1 MLAERLR
8 REPDIF
14 LRLAESSLTVA
25 KSLRRHYL
33 DVTLKL
39 AERLRELLLA
49 GKLGETLNVEQVD
62 VSSARAQLTVCFVD
76 GGVGEANLFFR
87 VPLIVRGGI
96 FRVKEGEHDLQR
108 RETFELSP
116 VLIGDLEGGEK
127 TRSDY
132 ATVVRIIVELVAL
145 WRVLQDERYSDVEL
159 IMLHGPLLYRLSAYS
174 DHWFY
179 VDDVRRIAEDMERSR
194 PGATDDLIE
203 GYKQFC
209 KEDPEPRE
217 WLSAWSK
224 ENKIRATHMIA
235 YLLKTVVDR
244 CRARGVHL
252 VGVVERAAA
261 TEVTRRL
268 LKEALS
274 RGLLNP
280 EDPVYTYFGLDPY
293 AQHSTN
299 AERILVRGNYQD
311 PLFLSLILEPGEYLS
326 LWQAQERYTGFSQS
340 GDLRGFG
347 EWLRS
352 MIPISYTYL
361 KPIEDTL
368 ALRIEFP
375 AAGVLQ
381 KCVQTTVAKVYQYSR
396 LLPRYAFPVGLDVVD
411 KFARVPK
418 WMVEAYR
425 KYILFNFGRLPDQGM
440 GDPAE
445 VERILLFYHLRD
457 RTFFGR
463 PRPS

>member
-33 DVTLKL
+33 EVTLGL
-39 AERLRELLLA
+39 AERIRAGLLA
-49 GKLGETLNVEQVD
+49 GELGDALTIEQVD
-62 VSSARAQLTVCFVD
+62 SSSDSIPLTVCFVD

-87 VPLIVRGGI
+87 VPLIVRGGV
-96 FRVKEGEHDLQR
+96 FRVREGERDLQR

-116 VLIGDLEGGEK
+116 VLIGDLEGGDK
-127 TRSDY
+127 SRSDY
-132 ATVVRIIVELVAL
+132 ASVVRITVELMAL
-145 WRVLQDERYSDVEL
+145 LRVLEDQRYSDVEL
-159 IMLHGPLLYRLSAYS
+159 IMLHGPLLYRLSAYT

-179 VDDVRRIAEDMERSR
+179 VGDIRRIAEDLERSR
-194 PGATDDLIE
+194 PGAFDDLMA
-203 GYKQFC
+203 GYWEFC

-217 WLSAWSK
+217 WLSVWSK
-224 ENKIRATHMIA
+224 ENKVRATHMIA
-235 YLLKTVVDR
+235 YLLKTVIER
-244 CRARGVHL
+244 CRQRGVLL

-261 TEVTRRL
+261 TEVTRGL
-268 LKEALS
+268 FKEALS
-274 RGLLNP
+274 RGLIGP
-280 EDPVYTYFGLDPY
+280 QDPAYTYFGLDPQ
-293 AQHSTN
+293 AQHSRN
-299 AERILVRGNYQD
+299 AELILAKGNYQD
-311 PLFLSLILEPGEYLS
+311 PLFLSLVLEPGEHLS
-326 LWQAQERYTGFSQS
+326 LWQAEERYTGFSQS

-347 EWLRS
+347 GWLRS
-352 MIPISYTYL
+352 VVPISYTYL

-375 AAGVLQ
+375 SAGLYGVR
-381 KCVQTTVAKVYQYSR
+381 TTLRKVYQYSR

-418 WMVEAYR
+418 WMAEAYR
-425 KYILFNFGRLPDQGM
+425 KYILLNFGRLPERGA
-440 GDPAE
+440 GDATE
-445 VERILLFYHLRD
+445 IERILLFYHLKD

-463 PRPS
+463 PR